1 MSWFTPILLTPNE
14 RSSGACAPRAANSAS
29 AGTITAAGAQRAA
42 ERGAG
47 LGSARVGV
55 QWAWSASPAQMTITA
70 PAMTAA
76 ATTHAVSAA
85 QGTCL
90 RAPVEVLRQMSA
102 AACGLGRSESE
113 VWVEAAREWLRK
125 REGEPGAPPAAAAPV
140 VASVGAG
147 SVAPR
152 RITRLWDDIDALLIE
167 LRAPA
172 IAAAHGC
179 DGAPAA

>member
-1 MSWFTPILLTPNE
+1 MSWFTPILLTPDE
-14 RSSGACAPRAANSAS
+14 RRSGACAPRAANISS
-29 AGTITAAGAQRAA
+29 AGTITVAGAQRSA

-47 LGSARVGV
+47 LGSARAGV
-55 QWAWSASPAQMTITA
+55 QWAWSAAPAQMTATA

-76 ATTHAVSAA
+76 ATTHAISAA

-90 RAPVEVLRQMSA
+90 RAPVEVLRQMSDA
-102 AACGLGRSESE
+102 ARGLGRSESE

-125 REGEPGAPPAAAAPV
+125 REGEPGAPPAAAPI
-140 VASVGAG
+140 VANVDAG
-147 SVAPR
+147 FAAPR

-172 IAAAHGC
+172 VAAAHEC